1 MFYIFF
7 FGKGQK
13 PLRKR
18 NFMESRQRS
27 IAKTLSWRMIATITG
42 GGVVMWQ
49 TGQLG
54 DALTFM
60 GIEFPL
66 KMLFYYL
73 HERGW
78 SLLDWGNNP
87 LTI

>member
-1 MFYIFF
+1 
-7 FGKGQK
+7 
-13 PLRKR
+13 
-18 NFMESRQRS
+18 
-27 IAKTLSWRMIATITG
+27 MIATITG

-78 SLLDWGNNP
+78 SLLNWGSNP
-87 LTI
+87 ITA

>member
-1 MFYIFF
+1 
-7 FGKGQK
+7 
-13 PLRKR
+13 
-18 NFMESRQRS
+18 MESHRRS

-42 GGVVMWQ
+42 GGVVLWQ

-66 KMLFYYL
+66 K
-73 HERGW
+73 RGW
-78 SLLDWGNNP
+78 SLLNWGSNP
-87 LTI
+87 LTV